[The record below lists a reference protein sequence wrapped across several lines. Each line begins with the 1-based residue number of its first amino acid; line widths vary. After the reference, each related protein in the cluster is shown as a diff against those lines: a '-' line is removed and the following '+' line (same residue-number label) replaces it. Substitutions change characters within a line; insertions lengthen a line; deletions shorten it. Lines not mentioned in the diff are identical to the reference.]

1 MSDIREKPEQIDIP
15 TDPISGPAVVVPTE
29 KPAADDEAPLGR
41 TTDEPYEN
49 EG

>member
-1 MSDIREKPEQIDIP
+1 MSDIREKPEQPIIP
-15 TDPISGPAVVVPTE
+15 TDPINGPAEVIPH
-29 KPAADDEAPLGR
+29 KPESDEDSPLGS